1 MQIYNILFKKMA
13 LYKTIT
19 VNNSTK
25 VLIWKIEESLE
36 ILQNGISLT
45 QNSLKRFQSMKS
57 EIHQKGFLS
66 IRHLLAK
73 VGLDDFDLFYDEF
86 GKPNLKNGQFI
97 SITHSF
103 EFTAI
108 ILSDRNE
115 VGIDIEKQREKIL
128 KIAHKFTPIRE
139 YRTLAN
145 TEAIIRKLTIVWG
158 AKESLYKIYG
168 KRKLRFLENIY
179 VEDFSFDS
187 CKTTARINYMDFA
200 RNYEVEFLEFE
211 GFTCVFGY

>member
-1 MQIYNILFKKMA
+1 MA

-36 ILQNGISLT
+36 TLQKEISLT
-45 QNSLKRFQSMKS
+45 ENSASRLQNMKS

-73 VGLDDFDLFYDEF
+73 VGLNDFDLFYDEF

-108 ILSDRNE
+108 ILSDKTE

-145 TEAIIRKLTIVWG
+145 TEAVIRKLTIVWG

-168 KRKLRFLENIY
+168 KKKLRFLENIY
-179 VEDFSFDS
+179 VEDFSFDEN
-187 CKTTARINYMDFA
+187 KTSASINYSDFA
-200 RNYEVEFLEFE
+200 KHYEIEFLEFE